1 MSFFDYHFAKFML
14 LVFKYLDAIAHTSC
28 YLKVNTIK
36 LVSFGLLV
44 LGLSETSQ
52 FMFKIKMVKYNFM

>member
-1 MSFFDYHFAKFML
+1 ML